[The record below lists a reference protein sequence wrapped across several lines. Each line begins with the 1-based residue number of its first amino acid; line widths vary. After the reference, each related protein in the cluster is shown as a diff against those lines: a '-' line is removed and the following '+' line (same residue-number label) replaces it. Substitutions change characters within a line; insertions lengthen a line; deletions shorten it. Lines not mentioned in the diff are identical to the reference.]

1 MIDNDNSVEKDEKQA
16 NDNNDSLKEELEKDE
31 KQTYDS
37 LKEELE
43 KDEKQTYD
51 SLKEELEKDEKQT
64 YDSLKEELEKDEKK
78 DEKQTYDSLKEEL
91 EKTKIELE
99 ETKKKAET
107 NLNKLKY
114 MMADFENYRKQI
126 EKQMVSTIESNK
138 SNLLSLFL
146 AVHDD
151 YQRALNLIKKNKDLD
166 EVFLNGLEGIL
177 KNLDNILKSEG
188 VTPIETIGKILDP
201 SKHDVISFSYNDDLP
216 ENTITNEIR
225 IGYMLNDK
233 VLRPSLVEISK
244 KNIMNNNIDESN

>member
-16 NDNNDSLKEELEKDE
+16 KDNNDSLKEELEKDE
-31 KQTYDS
+31 K
-37 LKEELE
+37 
-43 KDEKQTYD
+43 
-51 SLKEELEKDEKQT
+51 KDEKQT

-146 AVHDD
+146 TVHDD
-151 YQRALNLIKKNKDLD
+151 YQRAFDIIKKNKDLD
-166 EVFLNGLEGIL
+166 EVFLNGLEGI
-177 KNLDNILKSEG
+177 
-188 VTPIETIGKILDP
+188 
-201 SKHDVISFSYNDDLP
+201 
-216 ENTITNEIR
+216 
-225 IGYMLNDK
+225 
-233 VLRPSLVEISK
+233 
-244 KNIMNNNIDESN
+244 

>member
-1 MIDNDNSVEKDEKQA
+1 MIDNDNSVEKDEK
-16 NDNNDSLKEELEKDE
+16 KDE
-31 KQTYDS
+31 KQTN
-37 LKEELE
+37 
-43 KDEKQTYD
+43 
-51 SLKEELEKDEKQT
+51 
-64 YDSLKEELEKDEKK
+64 DSLKEELEKDEKK
-78 DEKQTYDSLKEEL
+78 DEKQTNDSLKEELEKDEKKDEKQTNDSLKEELEKDEKKDEKQTNDSLKEEL

-114 MMADFENYRKQI
+114 MMADFDNYRKQI

-151 YQRALNLIKKNKDLD
+151 YQRALDIIKKNKDLD

-177 KNLDNILKSEG
+177 KNLDNILQSEG
-188 VTPIETIGKILDP
+188 VTPIETIGRILDP
-201 SKHDVISFSYNDDLP
+201 SKHDVISFSYNNDLP

-244 KNIMNNNIDESN
+244 KNSMNNNIDESN

>member
-1 MIDNDNSVEKDEKQA
+1 MINNDNSMEKDEKQT
-16 NDNNDSLKEELEKDE
+16 NDNIDSLKEEELEKDE
-31 KQTYDS
+31 KQTNDNIDS
-37 LKEELE
+37 LKEEELE
-43 KDEKQTYD
+43 KDEKQTND
-51 SLKEELEKDEKQT
+51 NI
-64 YDSLKEELEKDEKK
+64 
-78 DEKQTYDSLKEEL
+78 DSLKEEL

-114 MMADFENYRKQI
+114 MMADFDNYRKQI
-126 EKQMVSTIESNK
+126 EKQMVSNIESNK

-146 AVHDD
+146 TVHDD
-151 YQRALNLIKKNKDLD
+151 YQRAFDIIKKNNDLD

-201 SKHDVISFSYNDDLP
+201 SKHDVVSFSYNDDLP

>member
-1 MIDNDNSVEKDEKQA
+1 MINNDNSEEKDEEQT
-16 NDNNDSLKEELEKDE
+16 NDNSNSLKEELKEE
-31 KQTYDS
+31 QTNDNSNS
-37 LKEELE
+37 LKEELKE
-43 KDEKQTYD
+43 EQTND
-51 SLKEELEKDEKQT
+51 NSNSLKEELK
-64 YDSLKEELEKDEKK
+64 
-78 DEKQTYDSLKEEL
+78 
-91 EKTKIELE
+91 KTKIELE

-114 MMADFENYRKQI
+114 MMADFDNYRKQI
-126 EKQMVSTIESNK
+126 EKQMTSTLESDR
-138 SNLLSLFL
+138 SNLLSRFL
-146 AVHDD
+146 TVHDD
-151 YQRALNLIKKNKDLD
+151 YQRAFDIIKKNQDLD

-177 KNLDNILKSEG
+177 KNLDNILQSEG

>member
-1 MIDNDNSVEKDEKQA
+1 MNIINMINNDNSVEKDEKLT
-16 NDNNDSLKEELEKDE
+16 NDNSDSLKQELEKDE
-31 KQTYDS
+31 KLTNDNSDS
-37 LKEELE
+37 LK
-43 KDEKQTYD
+43 Q
-51 SLKEELEKDEKQT
+51 
-64 YDSLKEELEKDEKK
+64 
-78 DEKQTYDSLKEEL
+78 EL

-114 MMADFENYRKQI
+114 MMADFDNYRKQI

-146 AVHDD
+146 TVHDD
-151 YQRALNLIKKNKDLD
+151 YQRAFDIIKKNKDLD

-188 VTPIETIGKILDP
+188 VTPIETVGKILDP

>member
-1 MIDNDNSVEKDEKQA
+1 MINNDNSMEKDEKQT
-16 NDNNDSLKEELEKDE
+16 NDNNDSLKEELEKNE
-31 KQTYDS
+31 KQTN
-37 LKEELE
+37 
-43 KDEKQTYD
+43 
-51 SLKEELEKDEKQT
+51 
-64 YDSLKEELEKDEKK
+64 
-78 DEKQTYDSLKEEL
+78 
-91 EKTKIELE
+91 

-114 MMADFENYRKQI
+114 MMADFDNYRKQI
-126 EKQMVSTIESNK
+126 EKQMASTIESNK
-138 SNLLSLFL
+138 ANLLSSFL
-146 AVHDD
+146 TIRDD
-151 YQRALNLIKKNKDLD
+151 YQRAFNIIKKNKDLD

-177 KNLDNILKSEG
+177 KNLDNILKSED

>member
-1 MIDNDNSVEKDEKQA
+1 MNIINMIDNDNSVEKDEKQT
-16 NDNNDSLKEELEKDE
+16 NDDNSDSLKEELEKDE
-31 KQTYDS
+31 KQTNDDNS
-37 LKEELE
+37 
-43 KDEKQTYD
+43 
-51 SLKEELEKDEKQT
+51 
-64 YDSLKEELEKDEKK
+64 
-78 DEKQTYDSLKEEL
+78 DSLKEEL

-114 MMADFENYRKQI
+114 MMADFDNYRKQI
-126 EKQMVSTIESNK
+126 EKQMASTIESNK

-146 AVHDD
+146 TVHDD
-151 YQRALNLIKKNKDLD
+151 YQRALDIIKKNKDLD
-166 EVFLNGLEGIL
+166 AVFLNGLEGIL
-177 KNLDNILKSEG
+177 KNLDNILQSEG

>member
-1 MIDNDNSVEKDEKQA
+1 MINNDNSMEKDEKQT
-16 NDNNDSLKEELEKDE
+16 NDNIDSLKEEELEKDE
-31 KQTYDS
+31 KQTNDNIDS
-37 LKEELE
+37 LKEEELE
-43 KDEKQTYD
+43 KDEKQTND
-51 SLKEELEKDEKQT
+51 NI
-64 YDSLKEELEKDEKK
+64 
-78 DEKQTYDSLKEEL
+78 DSLKEEL

-114 MMADFENYRKQI
+114 MMADFDNYRKQI

-146 AVHDD
+146 TVHDD
-151 YQRALNLIKKNKDLD
+151 YQRAFDIIKKNNDLD

-201 SKHDVISFSYNDDLP
+201 SKHDVVSFSYNDDLP

>member
-1 MIDNDNSVEKDEKQA
+1 MINNDNSEELEKEEQT
-16 NDNNDSLKEELEKDE
+16 NNNNSNSLKEELEKE
-31 KQTYDS
+31 KEEQTNNNNSNS

-43 KDEKQTYD
+43 KEEQTNNNNSN
-51 SLKEELEKDEKQT
+51 SLKEELK
-64 YDSLKEELEKDEKK
+64 
-78 DEKQTYDSLKEEL
+78 
-91 EKTKIELE
+91 KTKIELE

-107 NLNKLKY
+107 NLNKLRY
-114 MMADFENYRKQI
+114 MMADFDNYRKQI
-126 EKQMVSTIESNK
+126 EKQMTSTLESDR
-138 SNLLSLFL
+138 SNLLSRFL
-146 AVHDD
+146 TVHDD
-151 YQRALNLIKKNKDLD
+151 YQRAFDIIKKHQDLD

-177 KNLDNILKSEG
+177 KNLDNLLQSEG

>member
-1 MIDNDNSVEKDEKQA
+1 MINNDNSVEKDEKQNNNNNDSLKEELEKDEKQT

-31 KQTYDS
+31 KQTNDNN
-37 LKEELE
+37 
-43 KDEKQTYD
+43 
-51 SLKEELEKDEKQT
+51 
-64 YDSLKEELEKDEKK
+64 
-78 DEKQTYDSLKEEL
+78 DSLKEEL

-114 MMADFENYRKQI
+114 MMADFDNYRKQI

-146 AVHDD
+146 TVHDV
-151 YQRALNLIKKNKDLD
+151 Y
-166 EVFLNGLEGIL
+166 LNGLEGIL

-201 SKHDVISFSYNDDLP
+201 SKHDVISFSYNNDLP